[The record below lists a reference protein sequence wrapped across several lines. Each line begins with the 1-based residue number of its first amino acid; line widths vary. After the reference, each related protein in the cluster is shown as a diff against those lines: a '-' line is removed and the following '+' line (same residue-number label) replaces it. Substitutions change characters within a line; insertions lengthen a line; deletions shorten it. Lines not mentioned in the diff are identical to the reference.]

1 MNWDAGSPETTPV
14 SAAGKRRFQYWVRT
28 TLTEAGTTGAQA
40 VARYSERLAAARHV
54 VGGAARAWLDQ
65 RPWWIELGKRRNDP
79 KYLRQLEQLHR
90 LARAVLETSVQATQ
104 WTRAHPLLASGV
116 AATLTLGLVLVEI
129 RTSFFE
135 AHLLASLARGSA
147 YRVQSG
153 PSSSVHFPTTGPY
166 DERLGYTRLP
176 IMIDRLEHHGFNIT
190 AQARVTQRLA
200 ALADVTGIVLY
211 REKSQ
216 AGLDLRDR
224 SGRALFRAPHPR
236 HVYQSFDSV
245 PPLLVRS
252 LLYLENRELLAPARR
267 YRNPAVEWDRFSV
280 AAANFTQAT
289 LFGGR
294 HVFGAST
301 LATQMEKFRH
311 SPGGVTRTPVDKA
324 RQMVSASL
332 RAYLDGP
339 VTVPVRHRLV
349 IDYLNSLPIGAAPG
363 YGEVIGIGDGLWAW
377 FGIDFEDVNRLLVTS
392 DTARAVT
399 DDEAYVYRAALSLLL
414 AQRRPAFYLT
424 HPKGPEA
431 LARLTDR
438 HLRAMASE
446 GVIPA
451 ALANQTLRVRVM
463 PLTRAPDPAPIP
475 FVERKAANAIR
486 IRLLELLGTQSLA
499 ELDKYDLTVRSTVD
513 ATVQRAVVRR
523 LERLHD
529 PQYVRAQALDGPR
542 LLGSGDPG
550 AVIYSLALYERTP
563 YGNAVRLQTDNL
575 DTPFDLNVG
584 ARLELGSTAK
594 LRTLITYLE
603 SVEELHEQLGA
614 ASAIGADPSVGLPSD
629 PITSWGIEY
638 HRAHPE
644 HTLRDMLAASLQ
656 RVYPAS
662 PRERFFTGS
671 GVHVF
676 ANFDRE
682 SDFEKATIDEAFA
695 QSVNLVFVR
704 LMRDV
709 MWYEASRLPGLSAD
723 SAAAVL
729 ALLAHH
735 PRGRDRARF
744 IEIEKAAFGR
754 IHQSWRRTG
763 YPYADLVPSLA
774 TSIGSSGDRP
784 EALSELVG
792 ILLNDGMR
800 MPFVYL
806 EEVRFGMRTPYETAM
821 RPLPQA
827 GVRVLSADVAAAA
840 RAALVG
846 VVETGTARMLR
857 NTLKTAH
864 GTHIAIGGKTGTGH
878 NRVKVFARSLRVIEE
893 RSVNRTASFVF
904 FIDDRF
910 FGAVTAYVPGPESA
924 GYGFTSSL
932 PVRLLRLLLDDLTP
946 VLLEGDEPRQRVESA
961 RAGAVPVSNT
971 P

>member
-1 MNWDAGSPETTPV
+1 MNWDAVGPETKTV
-14 SAAGKRRFQYWVRT
+14 SAAGKRRLQYWVRT
-28 TLTEAGTTGAQA
+28 TLTDAGTSGAQA
-40 VARYSERLAAARHV
+40 VARYSERLAAARQ
-54 VGGAARAWLDQ
+54 AARAWLDQ
-65 RPWWIELGKRRNDP
+65 RPWWIKLGERHQDP
-79 KYLRQLEQLHR
+79 EYLRQLAQLGRIAHALR
-90 LARAVLETSVQATQ
+90 DAGVRTMH
-104 WTRAHPLLASGV
+104 WTRAHPLLAS
-116 AATLTLGLVLVEI
+116 TLAISVTLGLAVIEI
-129 RTSFFE
+129 RTSFLE
-135 AHLLASLARGSA
+135 AHLMASFARGSA
-147 YRVQSG
+147 YRVESG
-153 PSSSVHFPTTGPY
+153 PSPRIRFPVTGPY
-166 DERLGYTRLP
+166 DERLGYARLP
-176 IMIDRLEHHGFNIT
+176 TMIDRLQRHGFDVI
-190 AQARVTQRLA
+190 AQARVTRRLA
-200 ALADVTGIVLY
+200 ALADVTGVVLF

-216 AGLDLRDR
+216 TGLDVRDR
-224 SGRALFRAPHPR
+224 SGRPLFRAPHPR
-236 HVYQSFDSV
+236 HVYSDFDSV

-252 LLYLENRELLAPARR
+252 LLYLENRELLGSAGR
-267 YRNPAVEWDRFSV
+267 YRNPAIEWDRLSV

-289 LFGGR
+289 LFGSR

-311 SPGGVTRTPVDKA
+311 SPGGVTRTPADKA
-324 RQMVSASL
+324 RQMIAASL

-339 VTVPVRHRLV
+339 VTIPARHRLV

-363 YGEVIGIGDGLWAW
+363 HGEVIGLSDGLWAW
-377 FGIDFEDVNRLLVTS
+377 FGIDFEDLNRLLRTS
-392 DTARAVT
+392 DTATTVT
-399 DDEAYVYRAALSLLL
+399 DDEAYIYRATLALLL
-414 AQRRPAFYLT
+414 AQRRPGFYLT
-424 HPKGPEA
+424 HPKGPDA

-438 HLRAMASE
+438 HLRGMASE
-446 GVIPA
+446 RIISAPLA
-451 ALANQTLRVRVM
+451 RKALQVRAT
-463 PLTRAPDPAPIP
+463 PLARAPDVPPIP

-486 IRLLELLGTQSLA
+486 IRLLELLGAPSLA

-513 ATVQRAVVRR
+513 AVVQRAVVRR

-529 PQYVRAQALDGPR
+529 PQYLRAHALDGPR

-563 YGNAVRLQTDNL
+563 FGNAVRLQTDNL

-594 LRTLITYLE
+594 LRTLVTYLE
-603 SVEELHEQLGA
+603 RVEELHAQLGA
-614 ASAIGADPSVGLPSD
+614 AHAMGADPSVGLPSD
-629 PITSWGIEY
+629 PITRWGIEY
-638 HRAHPE
+638 HLAHPG
-644 HTLRDMLAASLQ
+644 HTLRDMLDASLQ
-656 RVYPAS
+656 RVYSAS

-682 SDFEKATIDEAFA
+682 SDHEKTSVREAFA
-695 QSVNLVFVR
+695 QSGNLVFVR

-709 MWYEASRLPGLSAD
+709 LWYEASRLPGLSAD
-723 SAAAVL
+723 SAEAAL
-729 ALLAHH
+729 ALLARH

-744 IEIEKAAFGR
+744 IAIEQEAFKR

-763 YPYADLVPSLA
+763 YPYHDLVPSLA

-800 MPFVYL
+800 LPFVYL

-821 RPLPQA
+821 RLSPQA
-827 GVRVLSADVAAAA
+827 GRRVLSSDVAAAA
-840 RAALVG
+840 RGALVG
-846 VVETGTARMLR
+846 VVETGSARMLR
-857 NTLKTAH
+857 NSLRSAH
-864 GTHIAIGGKTGTGH
+864 GTHIAIGGKTGTGQ
-878 NRVKVFARSLRVIEE
+878 NRVKVFARSLRVLEE

-924 GYGFTSSL
+924 SYGFTSSL

-946 VLLEGDEPRQRVESA
+946 VLMDSEQPLYRVESA
-961 RAGAVPVSNT
+961 RAAAGN
-971 P
+971 